1 MTSPRELMNR
11 QRELRAIGGSRNG
24 DQILLRLILKKI
36 SAIFATTPFDEPI
49 TLTCNVFTA
58 LQRARFP

>member
-24 DQILLRLILKKI
+24 DK
-36 SAIFATTPFDEPI
+36 IFASIDPEENLCDFRNDA
-49 TLTCNVFTA
+49 VR
-58 LQRARFP
+58 RADHSDM